1 MIITLFFLFIIGIF
15 LGSFLN
21 VIIDRLPNNKDI
33 FFDRSECSFC
43 HRKLRA
49 FDLIPIFS
57 FIFLKGKCKYCKKF
71 IGWKYIVIESITGV
85 LFLVAGS
92 VLFKNSYFFN
102 FDLIFYYKLFFYLLI
117 ASVVIIIFFT
127 DLFYGII
134 PDQVLIFSFVVSLI
148 FQILLKINIVFSLE
162 GAFLS
167 IIFFLLIYY
176 LSKRKGMGLGDVKFS
191 FLIGF
196 ILGPINAFLS
206 FYLSF
211 LTGGIVSF
219 ILILWHKKKLKKDTI
234 PFGPF
239 LAFSLIIFLFW
250 GDILQRIILHLLG
263 L

>member
-1 MIITLFFLFIIGIF
+1 MIIILSFLFLVGIF

-43 HRKLRA
+43 HKKLRV

-57 FIFLKGKCKYCKKF
+57 FIFLKGKCRYCKKF
-71 IGWKYIVIESITGV
+71 IGWKYTLIEFVTGV
-85 LFLVAGS
+85 LFLVAGI
-92 VLFKNSYFFN
+92 VLFNSSSFLN
-102 FDLIFYYKLFFYLLI
+102 LDLTFYYKLFFYLLT
-117 ASVVIIIFFT
+117 ASVVIVIFFT

-134 PDQVLIFSFVVSLI
+134 PDQVLIFSLIVSLI
-148 FQILLKINIVFSLE
+148 FQILLKVNIVFSLA

-167 IIFFLLIYY
+167 VIFFFLIYY
-176 LSKRKGMGLGDVKFS
+176 LSKKKGMGLGDVKFS

-239 LAFSLIIFLFW
+239 LALFLIIFLFW